1 MTSPI
6 RALASTPRRQPKDVL
21 GDGVRARETN
31 DLVFGVT
38 GYIGS
43 GLSHVA
49 KALGEKLRELRFEL
63 HEVTLSDLLAKA
75 GGVQRTTSKTVDDV
89 VPLQDAGDRLRE
101 EYGPSIVAGL
111 GIRDIYKQRKTLQEP
126 RVFVMD
132 SIKHPKEVEV
142 LRAVYGRGFYLIG
155 VLCNYEE
162 RLHRLKLKFKSEQDK
177 SRIEDLMRR
186 DAAGGEEHGQQVRK
200 TLHLADFF
208 IANDAQDGRDNEGEL
223 GDALER
229 FLQAVTGTHI
239 VRPNRDEKG
248 MFAAWGASLRSSCM
262 SRQVGAAIMGAGVE
276 VLATGTNDPPAP
288 RGGLYTDD
296 SPDDR
301 RCFNWPDRELRP
313 FCRND
318 KKKRE
323 IYAEVLEQ
331 LGEVGVLRDGATSA
345 QIEEA
350 LGRTRIRDLIEFS
363 RAIHAEMDA
372 LLALARR
379 GVGVPQ
385 GGTLYCTTF
394 PCHSCA
400 RHIVAAGLSE
410 VVYLEPYTKS
420 LALELHADA
429 LREISV
435 KGRDGDGP
443 ESEDPRVVLRLFTG
457 FAPRR
462 FAALFEKRRDL
473 KDGHGVLVVL
483 GGSAAHADPVL
494 NRSFLQLEEELAGT
508 VESALQGTSADAEQ
522 GPTDPSRG

>member
-6 RALASTPRRQPKDVL
+6 RPLESAPLRQTKDLL

-49 KALGEKLRELRFEL
+49 EALGEKLRELRFAL
-63 HEVTLSDLLAKA
+63 HEVTLSDLLAKE
-75 GGVQRTTSKTVDDV
+75 GGVQRTASKTIDDIV
-89 VPLQDAGDRLRE
+89 ALQDAGDRLRE
-101 EYGPSIVAGL
+101 KHGQSIVAGL
-111 GIRDIYKQRKTLQEP
+111 GIRDIYQQRKVLKEP
-126 RVFVMD
+126 RVFMMD

-162 RLHRLKLKFKSEQDK
+162 RLRRLKFKFKKEQDK
-177 SRIEDLMRR
+177 SRIEEGCSRLGGRHCDRHACRDKSGRPSWASVSKSWRR
-186 DAAGGEEHGQQVRK
+186 GPMILRHLEEASTPTTAPRIGV
-200 TLHLADFF
+200 
-208 IANDAQDGRDNEGEL
+208 
-223 GDALER
+223 
-229 FLQAVTGTHI
+229 
-239 VRPNRDEKG
+239 
-248 MFAAWGASLRSSCM
+248 ASLGPMESQSPF
-262 SRQVGAAIMGAGVE
+262 V
-276 VLATGTNDPPAP
+276 ATTG
-288 RGGLYTDD
+288 
-296 SPDDR
+296 
-301 RCFNWPDRELRP
+301 
-313 FCRND
+313 
-318 KKKRE
+318 
-323 IYAEVLEQ
+323 
-331 LGEVGVLRDGATSA
+331 
-345 QIEEA
+345 
-350 LGRTRIRDLIEFS
+350 
-363 RAIHAEMDA
+363 
-372 LLALARR
+372 
-379 GVGVPQ
+379 PQ

-400 RHIVAAGLSE
+400 RHIVAAGLKE

-435 KGRDGDGP
+435 KGRDGDGH

-473 KDGHGVLVVL
+473 KDKQGVLVVL
-483 GGSAAHADPVL
+483 GDGAAHADPVL
-494 NRSFLQLEEELAGT
+494 NRSFLQIEEELAET
-508 VESALQGTSADAEQ
+508 VDSALQGKNADGEQ